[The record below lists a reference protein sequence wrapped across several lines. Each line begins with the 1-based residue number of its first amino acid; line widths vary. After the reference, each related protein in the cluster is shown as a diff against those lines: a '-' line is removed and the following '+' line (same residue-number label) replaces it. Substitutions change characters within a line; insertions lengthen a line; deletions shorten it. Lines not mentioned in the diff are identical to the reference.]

1 MPPQRQTMS
10 YLRNLFA
17 RRGIA
22 PQHRYGQNFLIDLNI
37 HDLISKAAE
46 IGPTDVVLE
55 IGPGAG
61 ALTAVMAESASAVVA
76 VEIDPAMARLT
87 GEAVSGRMNVRVLNV
102 DALASKHTINPDV
115 LNNVRA
121 GMAVLP
127 DRTFKLV
134 ANLPYNVAT
143 PIISNILLWTDPKV
157 QLMVVTIQL
166 ELAERLRAEPA
177 TDAYGGLSVLIQAVA
192 DVEIVRVLSPKVFW
206 PKPKVESAVVKITPN
221 PEKRAKIQDLAW
233 LHAVVRRI
241 FLHRRKNLRRVLYS
255 AWRGKWT
262 KPEVDAML
270 EGLGLTGLV
279 RAEAMNVEEFLS
291 LADAL
296 KARFG
301 TMDPEPGDGETR
313 RREKPEDDDEE
324 EDEDGDDESTEED
337 ES

>member
-22 PQHRYGQNFLIDLNI
+22 PQHRYGQNFLIDLNL
-37 HDLISKAAE
+37 HDLIAKAAE

-55 IGPGAG
+55 VGPGAG
-61 ALTAVMAESASAVVA
+61 ALTALMAETASAVIA
-76 VEIDPAMARLT
+76 VEIDPMMARLT
-87 GEAVSGRMNVRVLNV
+87 GEAISSRLNVRVLNV
-102 DALASKHTINPDV
+102 DALANKHTINPEV
-115 LNNVRA
+115 LSNVRA
-121 GMAVLP
+121 GMAIAP

-134 ANLPYNVAT
+134 ANLPYNIAT
-143 PIISNILLWTDPKV
+143 PIISNILLWNDPRV

-166 ELAERLRAEPA
+166 ELAERLRAEPSSE
-177 TDAYGGLSVLIQAVA
+177 AYGGLSVLIQAVA

-221 PEKRAKIQDLAW
+221 PEKRARIADLPW

-262 KPEVDAML
+262 KPEVDEML

-301 TMDPEPGDGETR
+301 TMDREPGDGD
-313 RREKPEDDDEE
+313 REPDEE
-324 EDEDGDDESTEED
+324 PDEAEEAADLDES
-337 ES
+337 

>member
-1 MPPQRQTMS
+1 MNRQTQS

-37 HDLISKAAE
+37 HDLIVRAADV
-46 IGPTDVVLE
+46 GPTDVILE

-61 ALTAVMAESASAVVA
+61 ALTALMAEKASAVVA
-76 VEIDPAMARLT
+76 VEIDPGMARLT
-87 GEAVSGRMNVRVLNV
+87 KEATSGRLNVRVLNM
-102 DALASKHTINPDV
+102 DALANKHTISPDV
-115 LNNVRA
+115 LSNVRA
-121 GMAVLP
+121 GLAVAP
-127 DRTFKLV
+127 DRRFKLV

-143 PIISNILLWTDPKV
+143 PILSNLLIQDDPHPALLV
-157 QLMVVTIQL
+157 ATIQL

-177 TDAYGGLSVLIQAVA
+177 TDAYGGLSVLVQAVA
-192 DVEIVRVLSPKVFW
+192 DVEIVRTLPPKVFW
-206 PKPKVESAVVKITPN
+206 PRPKVDSAVVKIAPN
-221 PEKRAKIQDLAW
+221 PEKRAKIADPAW
-233 LHAVVRRI
+233 FHAVVRRL

-279 RAEAMNVEEFLS
+279 RAEAMNVEEFLA

-301 TMDPEPGDGETR
+301 TMDEGESSEGADR
-313 RREKPEDDDEE
+313 DEGEDDAGAPTPDLDE
-324 EDEDGDDESTEED
+324 T
-337 ES
+337 